1 MATRMAVEYAF
12 VVRSCE
18 LPFDVLTKS
27 AEAKAQIVAEKL
39 AGMIDALHA
48 SIDSFDNGGWEVR
61 SHNLIELNG
70 SLVVTFL
77 VCREHGPRR

>member
-1 MATRMAVEYAF
+1 MKALGVEYAF

-18 LPFDVLTKS
+18 LPFEILTKS
-27 AEAKAQIVAEKL
+27 AEDKGQIIAEQL
-39 AGMIDALHA
+39 AGMMEGLHA
-48 SIDSFDNGGWEVR
+48 SIDSFDKGGWEIR

-77 VCREHGPRR
+77 VYREHGPQH